1 MEKVYIAMNPTDAHL
16 VRGLLES
23 EGIEA
28 VVQGEFLWTARGE
41 VPITTDT
48 APSVWV
54 LDEADYERAM
64 EVVKAFQSSERMS
77 DSENKEWKCDKCNEN
92 NEGQFTECWRC
103 GDSAPFQ
110 PMKQ

>member
-1 MEKVYIAMNPTDAHL
+1 MKRIYTAMNLTDAHL

-48 APSVWV
+48 APSVWI
-54 LDEADYERAM
+54 ADDANYERAM
-64 EVVKAFQSSERMS
+64 EVVNKLQSSEESS
-77 DSENKEWKCDKCNEN
+77 DPENKEWKCDKCNET

>member
-1 MEKVYIAMNPTDAHL
+1 MKKVHMAMNPTDAHL
-16 VRGLLES
+16 LKGGLES

-28 VVQGEFLWTARGE
+28 VVQGEFLWIARGE

-64 EVVKAFQSSERMS
+64 EVVKEFQSSEEIS
-77 DSENKEWKCDKCNEN
+77 GPDDEEWKCDNCNEI
-92 NEGQFTECWRC
+92 NEGQFTECWNC
-103 GDSAPFQ
+103 GTQRTGS
-110 PMKQ
+110 

>member
-23 EGIEA
+23 EGIKA
-28 VVQGEFLWTARGE
+28 DVQGEFLWTARGE

-54 LDEADYERAM
+54 IDEADYERAM
-64 EVVKAFQSSERMS
+64 EIVKGFQSSEGMS
-77 DSENKEWKCDKCNEN
+77 GPDMGQWRCINCNET
-92 NEGQFTECWRC
+92 NEGQFTECWHC
-103 GDSAPFQ
+103 GDSRIES
-110 PMKQ
+110 